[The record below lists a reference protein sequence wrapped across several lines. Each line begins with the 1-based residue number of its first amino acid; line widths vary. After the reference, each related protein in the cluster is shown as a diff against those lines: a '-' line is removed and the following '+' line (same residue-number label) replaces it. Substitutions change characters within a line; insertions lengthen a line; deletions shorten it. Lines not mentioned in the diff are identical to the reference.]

1 MAENSTF
8 YFLKVE
14 LGIDTCEEVTAI
26 ERMKHKRLLELNGL
40 WKDILTLY
48 GNPGMMR
55 FDPDSFTAIVEPK
68 YNRLLYPSNTTSFLR
83 CTSEYNHV
91 TSDRMINIIS
101 EDDWN
106 YRHVKTFTEIYNRSL
121 NKLQRELM
129 AGKMFFHQSATI
141 VCQNCNISKR
151 TYYRVMREAK
161 TLLIMSFCLDYYD
174 DYGTEK
180 HDWLEVSRDRTCWNG
195 GHFYKQDIRD
205 WPEFYVTPH
214 IS

>member
-1 MAENSTF
+1 MTTWNEIITMAATPDRR
-8 YFLKVE
+8 LME
-14 LGIDTCEEVTAI
+14 LIG
-26 ERMKHKRLLELNGL
+26 M

-55 FDPDSFTAIVEPK
+55 FDADSFFAVAEPN
-68 YNRLLYPSNTTSFLR
+68 YNRLLYPSYTTSFLK
-83 CTSEYNHV
+83 Y
-91 TSDRMINIIS
+91 TSDSKRLSSDKTIKIMS

-129 AGKMFFHQSATI
+129 ARKMFFHQSATI

-180 HDWLEVSRDRTCWNG
+180 HDWLEVSRDRTRWND

-205 WPEFYVTPH
+205 WPEFDVMIH
-214 IS
+214 IG